1 VSKQATEL
9 RYAVRFRVVL
19 KYFGQ
24 LCLVLAAL
32 TLMPLVMSVIFGD
45 TRIGLRYGMVIG
57 GLVALGVS
65 LARLRPPTRVQANEG
80 MVLVAMV
87 FLFTPLVMAYPM
99 MGVGLSFPDAFFEAV
114 SGVTTTGLSTLAT
127 LDRAPSAFLFS
138 RAWMQWYGGLGIVV
152 LSLAL
157 VMQPGL
163 VAKGLAVNEA
173 EADDLVGGTKAHTR
187 RVLKVYVALTV
198 IGIIGSMLVGLG
210 LFDAV
215 LYTFAAVSTGGFA
228 PHDQSLAAFGWP
240 AQTWITLLCLAGAIP
255 LTLYHRMFRHKR
267 RVLVD
272 VFQLLA
278 LVLAV
283 AVVTL
288 LLVASMRVRGGLS
301 WTQALHQ
308 APLLAVSAQ
317 STAGFSAMP
326 CSQLDPDSKLAVIFS
341 MIVGGGVGSTAGGF
355 KLLRLLIAVSVFRLI
370 IVRTCLPRHAVIE
383 PRLAGRRLQGDEIQA
398 ALLLIFLYVV
408 VVAVSWLPFVA
419 AGYDPL
425 DSLFEVVSA
434 TGTVGLSVGI
444 TSADLPAHLKGVLCA
459 DMLMGRLEIIAWLV
473 MLFPGTW
480 FGKRMEMK

>member
-32 TLMPLVMSVIFGD
+32 TLVPLVMSVIFGD
-45 TRIGLRYGMVIG
+45 SRLSLRYGIVIG
-57 GLVALGVS
+57 GLGALGGC
-65 LARLRPPTRVQANEG
+65 LARLRAPTRVQPNEG
-80 MVLVAMV
+80 MMLVALM

-99 MGVGLSFPDAFFEAV
+99 TGFGLSFLDAFFEAV
-114 SGVTTTGLSTLAT
+114 SAVTTTGLSTQAT
-127 LDRAPSAFLFS
+127 LVGVPAAFLFS

-163 VAKGLAVNEA
+163 LAKGLAANES
-173 EADDLVGGTKAHTR
+173 EPDELVGSTKAHTR
-187 RVLKVYVALTV
+187 RVLKVYGALTV
-198 IGIIGSMLVGLG
+198 IGIGGSLLVGMG

-215 LYTFAAVSTGGFA
+215 LHTFAAVSTGGFA
-228 PHDQSLAAFGWP
+228 PRDDSLATFSWP
-240 AQTWITLLCLAGAIP
+240 AQAWITLLCFAGAIP
-255 LTLYHRMFRHKR
+255 LTLYHRIFWQKR
-267 RVLVD
+267 RVAVD
-272 VFQLLA
+272 MFQLLA
-278 LVLAV
+278 AAAAV

-288 LLVASMRVRGGLS
+288 LLVASMRVRGGLP
-301 WTQALHQ
+301 WAQALHQ

-317 STAGFSAMP
+317 STAGFSSMP
-326 CSQLDPDSKLAVIFS
+326 CSDLDPDSKLAVIFS
-341 MIVGGGVGSTAGGF
+341 MIVGGGAGSTAGGF
-355 KLLRLLIAVSVFRLI
+355 KLLRLLIAFSVFRLI

-383 PRLAGRRLQGDEIQA
+383 PRLAGRRLQGDEIQE

-408 VVAVSWLPFVA
+408 VVAVSWLQFVA
-419 AGYDPL
+419 TGYDPL

-444 TSADLPAHLKGVLCA
+444 TSAELPAQLKGVLCA
-459 DMLMGRLEIIAWLV
+459 DMLLGRLEIVAWLV
-473 MLFPGTW
+473 LLFPGTW
-480 FGKRMEMK
+480 FGKRMETS